1 MMAVVSMLLLGASGI
16 DPKKMT
22 EGEIE
27 ALLKP
32 EQYIA
37 VDTLGESHY
46 LVKFMKGEKTIK
58 ELELKIGFKE
68 YKSESLSV
76 RIDHSAK
83 IEGKIFD
90 IRTVS
95 YRKDSI
101 YLNPTIHLSPDNT
114 KIAISWENVIKRNNC
129 EVEKIYELDSIMKT
143 TNNRTGLRSVDKIEV
158 YNEDGNK
165 MYEVDGAEAG
175 WDTYDLEVIER
186 GLQGDIPE
194 EIQYMDFKLYYSR
207 KPYLEVEIIK
217 DNGYLITASNSGEGF
232 LKKGIG
238 VITDKGDVVFKEDVR
253 GMIRGSNLCEDDKNV
268 YFAYV
273 KEKAEIKRLE
283 KKGKEIGRNEI
294 GNGIEYGNFD
304 VFKLGDRIL
313 LIGEKTENIWT
324 GRETGKEIIYYD
336 MNLKEKNRIQLY
348 EEGMYGAKTYANE
361 EKAIM
366 VKTGEEGD
374 EIIIL
379 DKEGIELR
387 KKYENEKIEAVEGID
402 GQLFLRISEVNGNTR
417 YENITE

>member
-1 MMAVVSMLLLGASGI
+1 MKKSKNGIIIIMAAVVSMLLIGASGM

-22 EGEIE
+22 EAEIE

-32 EQYIA
+32 EKYIA
-37 VDTLGESHY
+37 VDTLGDSHY

-68 YKSESLSV
+68 YKEIAFTQDSNPKSDRMT
-76 RIDHSAK
+76 RI
-83 IEGKIFD
+83 IN
-90 IRTVS
+90 
-95 YRKDSI
+95 KDSI
-101 YLNPTIHLSPDNT
+101 YTNPTLYLSQNLT
-114 KIAISWENVIKRNNC
+114 KIAIRWENLIKREEIQENWY
-129 EVEKIYELDSIMKT
+129 ISDMKKYG
-143 TNNRTGLRSVDKIEV
+143 NYDHRTGLRSVDKIEV
-158 YNEDGNK
+158 YNEAGK
-165 MYEVDGAEAG
+165 KLYEVDGAEAG

-194 EIQYMDFKLYYSR
+194 EIQYMDFNLYYSR

-217 DNGYLITASNSGEGF
+217 DNGYLITASNGGEGF

-273 KEKAEIKRLE
+273 KEKAEIKRLD

-304 VFKLGDRIL
+304 IFKLGDRVL
-313 LIGEKTENIWT
+313 LIGEKTENI
-324 GRETGKEIIYYD
+324 
-336 MNLKEKNRIQLY
+336 
-348 EEGMYGAKTYANE
+348 
-361 EKAIM
+361 
-366 VKTGEEGD
+366 
-374 EIIIL
+374 
-379 DKEGIELR
+379 
-387 KKYENEKIEAVEGID
+387 
-402 GQLFLRISEVNGNTR
+402 
-417 YENITE
+417 